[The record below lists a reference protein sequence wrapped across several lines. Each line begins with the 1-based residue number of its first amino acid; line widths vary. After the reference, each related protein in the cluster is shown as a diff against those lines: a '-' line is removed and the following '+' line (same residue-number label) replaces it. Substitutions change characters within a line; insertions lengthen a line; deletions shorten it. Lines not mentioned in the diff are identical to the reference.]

1 MNFLHLHPS
10 DLPSSSFCLFRF
22 FVLSFFQSFFLSF
35 FLSFNLFYP
44 HFCLSFLLRP
54 IFISIS
60 SSYQFFDV
68 VICCFNSLTSF
79 HNKRKAFSCASPRC
93 FCNLFSCFNVFIM
106 AYKLAITS
114 DCAVIIDFPVV
125 SPWEKLAFFRTLHP
139 LHVLWIRVALRFC
152 AWINARIFRI
162 RYPRNLLWIVAAKVP
177 SPLPAVLPPCSRRL
191 FCFLNRALRV
201 CARRPL

>member
-1 MNFLHLHPS
+1 MSMLIYCCSIKYEFFT
-10 DLPSSSFCLFRF
+10 PSSVRSPPIILFLP
-22 FVLSFFQSFFLSF
+22 LSFFRSFFLSIFLSFVFSF

-60 SSYQFFDV
+60 SSYQFFGV

-114 DCAVIIDFPVV
+114 DCDVIIDFPVV
-125 SPWEKLAFFRTLHP
+125 IPWEKLAFFRTLNP
-139 LHVLWIRVALRFC
+139 LHVL
-152 AWINARIFRI
+152 
-162 RYPRNLLWIVAAKVP
+162 
-177 SPLPAVLPPCSRRL
+177 
-191 FCFLNRALRV
+191 
-201 CARRPL
+201 